1 MADEEKKGAKIGEFK
16 GNPVI
21 SLPVGGSDRYP
32 FTFGLSKAKAILEYI
47 DDIRKFVEEHDSKK
61 EESNG

>member
-47 DDIRKFVEEHDSKK
+47 DDIKKFVEDNDTKK

>member
-1 MADEEKKGAKIGEFK
+1 MADEAKKEAKIGEFK

-32 FTFGLSKAKAILEYI
+32 FTFGLSKARAVIEFF
-47 DDIRKFVEEHDSKK
+47 DDIKKFVDEHEPKEPDS
-61 EESNG
+61 EN

>member
-47 DDIRKFVEEHDSKK
+47 DDIKKFVEDHDAKK
-61 EESNG
+61 EESGS

>member
-47 DDIRKFVEEHDSKK
+47 DDIKKFVEDHDTKK